1 MVTGGDDKK
10 VNLWSIGK
18 SSPILSLAG
27 HQSAVECVT
36 FDNAE
41 EVVVAGAAGG
51 TLKLWDLEEAK
62 VVRTLTGHR
71 SNVISVDFHPF
82 GEFFASGSLDCNTK
96 IWDIRRKGCIHT
108 YKGHDRG
115 VSVAKFSPDG
125 KWVLSGGQDG
135 RVKLWDLTAGRLLK
149 ELPAH
154 DGPVTSVEFHPNEL
168 LVATGSAD
176 RTVKFWDL
184 ETFDIVDTCVEATGI
199 RSMLFTPE
207 GDALLTGTSEF
218 LKVWRWEPA
227 RCADAVDVSWT
238 KLADL
243 STHEGKLL
251 GASCQ
256 NSFVGVWVVDLAK
269 CEPFRSGKE
278 IGPGG
283 GGTRDAPDR
292 AGAVEGGRRE
302 PPDASGR
309 AEEAVAAAQ
318 LAAKARVVASEERA
332 REATGV
338 TGVTGGTTRE
348 PRGSGSS
355 VTHHQIGEASSRGEA
370 PRMEM
375 NTGFAAAHG
384 IGADPLADKP
394 KVVYANA
401 PRQPATP
408 LTRALNLA
416 VPEVSE
422 SGPRAPSS
430 RDQSD
435 WETDQGS
442 AKDESDA
449 DEVIEEN
456 LPPPSTELEEP
467 DVCVVSPPGGLHDSA
482 ELRRSMPPP
491 TIEVHESPTPS
502 TAVSPAKRTSNATR
516 QSCERKR
523 YVQDRA
529 TGMGSSRAFDLDVL
543 RSAALEAET
552 EFVAPADGGGG
563 SSDHAASAALGE
575 NTLAAAMARARAE
588 RERANNGGVGDGGG
602 IREGRVAEVKVDRGR
617 GSPVT
622 KPSRREV
629 PETTASPETKV
640 AAAPAAVPAG
650 APRSP
655 GGPRGI
661 NFAAFLPGGGG
672 AGGAPASP
680 PPPSEEEVLRRL
692 GGPDGGTVSGILTAR
707 LTTLT
712 ACKNM
717 WVKGDTRGVAET
729 LAKSGD
735 QSAVVDV
742 ATAAL
747 DAPAVAGGHETLT
760 LELAAALTPLMRDL
774 LKSPH
779 ASYVDLALRFART
792 VARRFM
798 SLLKSAPEAM
808 EAVRRGG
815 IGVDLV
821 GEERATR
828 AWACVNA
835 LEALRPQLDAI
846 DRSGGELAPR
856 AREMRGL
863 LDQMGAE

>member
-135 RVKLWDLTAGRLLK
+135 RVKLWDLTAGRLLR

-184 ETFDIVDTCVEATGI
+184 ETFDLVDTCVEATGV
-199 RSMLFTPE
+199 RSTLFTPE

-227 RCADAVDVSWT
+227 RCCDAVDVSWT

-251 GASCQ
+251 GASCS

-269 CEPFRSGKE
+269 CEPFHSGKE
-278 IGPGG
+278 FGPGG

-292 AGAVEGGRRE
+292 VGANENR
-302 PPDASGR
+302 PPPTSSGR

-318 LAAKARVVASEERA
+318 LAAKARVAASEERA
-332 REATGV
+332 REAAAGEAAA
-338 TGVTGGTTRE
+338 GGAARE
-348 PRGSGSS
+348 PRGSGS
-355 VTHHQIGEASSRGEA
+355 VTRNHRIGEAS
-370 PRMEM
+370 RMEM

-394 KVVYANA
+394 KVVYAN
-401 PRQPATP
+401 PPPPTTP

-416 VPEVSE
+416 VPETTATEGPGE
-422 SGPRAPSS
+422 SGPRVES

-435 WETDQGS
+435 WETDRGS

-449 DEVIEEN
+449 DEVIEED
-456 LPPPSTELEEP
+456 LPPPTEPEP
-467 DVCVVSPPGGLHDSA
+467 DVVVSPPGGLHDST

-491 TIEVHESPTPS
+491 TIEVHESPAP
-502 TAVSPAKRTSNATR
+502 SPAASPVSKRTSTHVSNATR
-516 QSCERKR
+516 QSRERKR
-523 YVQDRA
+523 YVHAA
-529 TGMGSSRAFDLDVL
+529 TGMGSSRAFDLDAL

-552 EFVAPADGGGG
+552 EFVTPADGGG
-563 SSDHAASAALGE
+563 SSEHARDLGE

-602 IREGRVAEVKVDRGR
+602 IRDGRVAEVKVDRGR
-617 GSPVT
+617 APPET
-622 KPSRREV
+622 KPNRREAR
-629 PETTASPETKV
+629 ETKASPETKASAPPPPPAA
-640 AAAPAAVPAG
+640 AAAPK
-650 APRSP
+650 SP

-672 AGGAPASP
+672 GGGAPASP

-692 GGPDGGTVSGILTAR
+692 GGSDGGTVSGILTAR

-742 ATAAL
+742 ATSAL

-792 VARRFM
+792 VAQRFM

-828 AWACVNA
+828 AWACVHA

-846 DRSGGELAPR
+846 DRHGGELAPR

-863 LDQMGAE
+863 LDQMSAE

>member
-135 RVKLWDLTAGRLLK
+135 RVKLWDLTAGRLLR

-184 ETFDIVDTCVEATGI
+184 ETFDLVDTCVEATGV

-227 RCADAVDVSWT
+227 RCCDAVDVSWT

-251 GASCQ
+251 GASCS

-269 CEPFRSGKE
+269 CEPFHSGKE
-278 IGPGG
+278 LGPGG

-292 AGAVEGGRRE
+292 TLGAVENRARE
-302 PPDASGR
+302 PPTCSGR

-332 REATGV
+332 REAAAGAA
-338 TGVTGGTTRE
+338 GATTRE
-348 PRGSGSS
+348 PRGSGS
-355 VTHHQIGEASSRGEA
+355 VRIDHRIDHQGS
-370 PRMEM
+370 RMEM
-375 NTGFAAAHG
+375 NSGFAAAHG

-394 KVVYANA
+394 KVVYVAN
-401 PRQPATP
+401 PPTPPTP

-416 VPEVSE
+416 VPETRAVPESAAE
-422 SGPRAPSS
+422 SGPRGVES

-449 DEVIEEN
+449 DEVIEED
-456 LPPPSTELEEP
+456 LPMEPTEP
-467 DVCVVSPPGGLHDSA
+467 DVVVSPSGGLHDSA

-491 TIEVHESPTPS
+491 TIEVHQSPAPSPTPS
-502 TAVSPAKRTSNATR
+502 PAKSNARVTHASTRATR
-516 QSCERKR
+516 QSRERGR
-523 YVQDRA
+523 YVHAA

-552 EFVAPADGGGG
+552 EFVAPGMDGGG
-563 SSDHAASAALGE
+563 SSERANDGE

-602 IREGRVAEVKVDRGR
+602 IRDGRVAEVKVDRGR
-617 GSPVT
+617 GSPET

-629 PETTASPETKV
+629 PETKASPETKAPPPPPPP
-640 AAAPAAVPAG
+640 AAAPK
-650 APRSP
+650 SP

-672 AGGAPASP
+672 GGGAPASP

-760 LELAAALTPLMRDL
+760 LELAASLTPLMRDL

-828 AWACVNA
+828 AYSCVHA
-835 LEALRPQLDAI
+835 LEALRPQLETI
-846 DRSGGELAPR
+846 DRGGGELAPR
-856 AREMRGL
+856 AREMRQL
-863 LDQMGAE
+863 LDQMSAE